1 VLVPEAKEKTEAVDP
16 VSPEGLALP
25 SPEVGQ
31 GGKGRAPF
39 PAANPH
45 VQLADALHR
54 LLRTDVTNN
63 HEAAHNVPVVA
74 YKWFLLA
81 GGVTAVLP
89 LTNGQVHEWWTVA
102 CVPYAGLVGLVAT
115 GAERFTLSVTSRQ
128 ESGLGLLGFITVF
141 VLVALAGLFL
151 LAIDPLAL
159 EPELDDH

>member
-1 VLVPEAKEKTEAVDP
+1 VARSD
-16 VSPEGLALP
+16 
-25 SPEVGQ
+25 
-31 GGKGRAPF
+31 AP
-39 PAANPH
+39 ANPH